1 MRMRLFENEGIHPL
15 ILPCIGGHFSN
26 SEMASRK
33 QRGIAVV
40 LAMGVVALAAMAAA
54 AIVVSQSTWARQ
66 VELTTE
72 HIQARAVLLAGAD
85 WARALLADDRRLSN
99 VDHLGEPWAL
109 KLPPLPVENG
119 ELLGQIQDQQGL
131 INVNNLITDGKINV
145 AQLAHFRKLLA
156 TLGLPD
162 ELADALVDW
171 IDADNQPQPGDGAE
185 DAYYLALDP
194 PYLPA
199 NQALIDVAE
208 LALVRGFD
216 ANVRARLRPYI
227 TALPGFTAINVNTAP
242 AEVLTAIIDG
252 LDLGGAQLLV
262 AQRDRAYYRDSADFV
277 NRLPRGVTAAAGD
290 IGVSSNFFIATLR
303 VTIGGAQARGIALLA
318 RGASGWPDIVWRKY
332 L

>member
-1 MRMRLFENEGIHPL
+1 MKAP
-15 ILPCIGGHFSN
+15 
-26 SEMASRK
+26 
-33 QRGIAVV
+33 QRGVAIV

-54 AIVVSQSTWARQ
+54 AIIVSQSTWARQ
-66 VELTTE
+66 VELTTD

-85 WARALLADDRRLSN
+85 WARALLADDRRLGN

-119 ELLGQIQDQQGL
+119 ELVGQIEDQQRAFNL
-131 INVNNLITDGKINV
+131 NNLVTQGKINV
-145 AQLAHFRKLLA
+145 AQLAHLRSLLA

-162 ELADALVDW
+162 ELADALADW
-171 IDADNQPQPGDGAE
+171 IDEDSQPQPRDGAE

-194 PYLPA
+194 PYISA
-199 NQALIDVAE
+199 NRPLIDVAE

-216 ANVRARLRPYI
+216 DNVRARLRPYV

-242 AEVLTAIIDG
+242 AEVLAAVIEG

-262 AQRDRAYYRDSADFV
+262 AQRDRAYYRDSDDFRR
-277 NRLPRGVTAAAGD
+277 RLPRGVEAAAGD
-290 IGVSSNFFIATLR
+290 IGVSSDYFIATLR
-303 VTIGGAQARGIALLA
+303 VTIGGAQARGKALLA
-318 RGASGWPDIVWRKY
+318 RGGSGWPDIVWRKY